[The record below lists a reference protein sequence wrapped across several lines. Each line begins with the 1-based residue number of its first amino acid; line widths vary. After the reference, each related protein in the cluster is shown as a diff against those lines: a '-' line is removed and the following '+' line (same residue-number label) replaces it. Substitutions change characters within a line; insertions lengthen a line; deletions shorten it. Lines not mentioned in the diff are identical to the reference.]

1 MTKLLAEAVLVQ
13 LTLHSGQNSFP
24 KVEFLISKGA
34 KKKRKKEEEKK
45 KESSTPTTPSAAP
58 TGGEAGLNT
67 ADLVV
72 GEDYNRM
79 VQNIMDMG
87 YGRDEVNIDQLA
99 TKN

>member
-45 KESSTPTTPSAAP
+45 KE
-58 TGGEAGLNT
+58 E
-67 ADLVV
+67 
-72 GEDYNRM
+72 NREKRKE
-79 VQNIMDMG
+79 G
-87 YGRDEVNIDQLA
+87 KKE
-99 TKN
+99 K